1 MTQQLSN
8 VFIEQFESEVKVA
21 YQNGS
26 LLMGKNRHKAGIV
39 GTSTNFP
46 KYGKMGS
53 SPRGASSSLVIP
65 NGVDVSRV
73 NCLIKDWTVRDDIDD
88 FDQMKTNVQERQ
100 YLTSSIGMAIGR
112 RHDQTII
119 NELARTSVNP
129 GFNNIIQDGGT
140 NLTVDK
146 LTRAAEILTNNGV
159 PTGKRTMIIS
169 ASGLRSLLNQEK
181 IGSSDYNVLKPLY
194 DGQLV
199 RYMGMDIVVIEDR
212 PLEGGLPIDNNIRS
226 CFVYDYQAIGTA
238 DNGSPKIDTQYYLR
252 DLSTTVVGKLTI
264 GAKTI
269 DEKGIVE
276 IKIDETA

>member
-8 VFIEQFESEVKVA
+8 VFIDQFESEVKVA

-26 LLMGKNRHKAGIV
+26 LLMGKNRHKSGIV

-53 SPRGASSSLVIP
+53 SPRGASSSLVVP
-65 NGVDVSRV
+65 NGVDISRV

-112 RHDQTII
+112 RHDQVII
-119 NELARTSVNP
+119 DELAATSVAP
-129 GFNNIIQDGGT
+129 SFTNIIQDGGT

-159 PTGKRTMIIS
+159 PSGKRTLIMS

-181 IGSSDYNVLKPLY
+181 IGNIDYNVLKPLY
-194 DGQLV
+194 DGKV
-199 RYMGMDIVVIEDR
+199 VHYMGMDIVVIEDR
-212 PLEGGLPIDNNIRS
+212 PLEGGLPINTNIRS

-252 DLSTTVVGKLTI
+252 DLSTTVLGKLTI

-269 DEKGIVE
+269 DQDGIVE

>member
-65 NGVDVSRV
+65 NGVDISRV

-100 YLTSSIGMAIGR
+100 YLTSSIGNAIGR
-112 RHDQTII
+112 RHDQAII
-119 NELARTSVNP
+119 DELAATSVAP
-129 GFNNIIQDGGT
+129 SFTNIVPTAGT

-159 PTGKRTMIIS
+159 PTGKRTLIIS
-169 ASGLRSLLNQEK
+169 ASGMRSLLNQEK
-181 IGSSDYNVLKPLY
+181 IGSGDYNTLKPLY
-194 DGQLV
+194 DGKV
-199 RYMGMDIVVIEDR
+199 VHYMGMDIIVIEDR
-212 PLEGGLPIDNNIRS
+212 PLEGGLPIATNIRS

-252 DLSTTVVGKLTI
+252 DLSTTVLGKLTI

>member
-26 LLMGKNRHKAGIV
+26 LLMGKNRHKSGIV

-53 SPRGASSSLVIP
+53 SPRGASSSLVVP
-65 NGVDVSRV
+65 NGVDISRV

-112 RHDQTII
+112 RHDQVII
-119 NELARTSVNP
+119 DELAKTSLAP
-129 GFNNIIQDGGT
+129 SFGNIIQDGGT

-159 PTGKRTMIIS
+159 PSGKRTLIIS

-181 IGSSDYNVLKPLY
+181 IGNIDYNVLKPLY
-194 DGQLV
+194 DGKV
-199 RYMGMDIVVIEDR
+199 VHYMGMDIVVIEDR
-212 PLEGGLPIDNNIRS
+212 PLEGGLPINTNIRS

-252 DLSTTVVGKLTI
+252 DLSTTVLGKLTI

-269 DEKGIVE
+269 DQDGIVE
-276 IKIDETA
+276 IKIDETK

>member
-26 LLMGKNRHKAGIV
+26 LLMGKNRHKSGIV

-53 SPRGASSSLVIP
+53 SPRGASSSLVVP
-65 NGVDVSRV
+65 NGVDISRV

-112 RHDQTII
+112 RHDQVII
-119 NELARTSVNP
+119 DELAATSVAP
-129 GFNNIIQDGGT
+129 SFTNIIQDGGT

-159 PTGKRTMIIS
+159 PSGKRTLIMS

-181 IGSSDYNVLKPLY
+181 IGNIDYNVLKPLY
-194 DGQLV
+194 DGKV
-199 RYMGMDIVVIEDR
+199 VHYMGMDIVVIEDR
-212 PLEGGLPIDNNIRS
+212 PLEGGLPISTNIRS

-252 DLSTTVVGKLTI
+252 DLSTTVLGKLTI

-269 DEKGIVE
+269 DQDGIVE
-276 IKIDETA
+276 IKIDETK

>member
-26 LLMGKNRHKAGIV
+26 LLMGKNRHKSGIV

-53 SPRGASSSLVIP
+53 SPRGASSSLVVP
-65 NGVDVSRV
+65 NGVDISRV

-112 RHDQTII
+112 RHDQVII
-119 NELARTSVNP
+119 DELAATSVAP
-129 GFNNIIQDGGT
+129 SFTNIIQDGGT

-159 PTGKRTMIIS
+159 PSGKRTLIMS

-181 IGSSDYNVLKPLY
+181 IGNIDYNVLKPLY
-194 DGQLV
+194 DGKV
-199 RYMGMDIVVIEDR
+199 VHYMGMDIVVIEDR
-212 PLEGGLPIDNNIRS
+212 PLEGGLPISTNIRS

-252 DLSTTVVGKLTI
+252 DLSTTVLGKLTI

-269 DEKGIVE
+269 DQDGIVE

>member
-26 LLMGKNRHKAGIV
+26 LLMGKNRHKSGIV

-53 SPRGASSSLVIP
+53 SPRGASSSLVVP
-65 NGVDVSRV
+65 NGVDISRV

-112 RHDQTII
+112 RHDQVII
-119 NELARTSVNP
+119 EELAKTSLAP
-129 GFNNIIQDGGT
+129 SFGNIIQDGGT

-146 LTRAAEILTNNGV
+146 LTRAAEILTNNVV
-159 PTGKRTMIIS
+159 PSGKRTLIIS

-181 IGSSDYNVLKPLY
+181 IGNIDYNVIKPLY
-194 DGQLV
+194 DGKV
-199 RYMGMDIVVIEDR
+199 VHYMGMDIVVIEDR
-212 PLEGGLPIDNNIRS
+212 PLEGGLPITGDIRS

-252 DLSTTVVGKLTI
+252 DLSTTVLGKLTI

-269 DEKGIVE
+269 DQDGIVE
-276 IKIDETA
+276 IKIDETK